1 MNETMPRNGQRLVIR
16 DDAPHTLAAPPSS
29 ERQKL
34 LRAMDENTS
43 MQQVLARVS
52 TPPGKLMKMISKAIG
67 SAEAEIE
74 FVERITI
81 RED

>member
-1 MNETMPRNGQRLVIR
+1 MNETLNRNGQRMVIR
-16 DDAPHTLAAPPSS
+16 DDTPHKLVVPPSS

-34 LRAMDENTS
+34 LQAVDDNTP

-52 TPPGKLMKMISKAIG
+52 TPPGKLLKMIAKAIG
-67 SAEAEIE
+67 PAEAEIE